1 MWEVGPSA
9 NKLRHKLPVLTMA
22 DSCKIPPGISRE
34 ESRRFPPRADRSSAA
49 ESRPL
54 FLSACPSHSFFPGQR
69 THNRHCEEYTMPSQV
84 QGLIS
89 LFRPIVL
96 LGVTAFLITSAVL
109 PMAAQNSIPPT
120 AVQAARMP
128 QFASRLAHP
137 AWCTRPARRI
147 HASIRFGYR
156 PFSAN
161 HPQLYR

>member
-1 MWEVGPSA
+1 
-9 NKLRHKLPVLTMA
+9 
-22 DSCKIPPGISRE
+22 
-34 ESRRFPPRADRSSAA
+34 
-49 ESRPL
+49 
-54 FLSACPSHSFFPGQR
+54 
-69 THNRHCEEYTMPSQV
+69 MPSQV